1 MARRAVI
8 HPRIFDRIPQFF
20 PSRCTIQA
28 GAEVRSASGSPAYT
42 WTAMPDLIDVQC
54 MVAPFNRETPTG
66 QNEAK
71 LESMVYL
78 TVTHHCLLRGLYT
91 EIEPR
96 MRAVVDGEAYDIQAV
111 EHDSQR
117 SLTRLRLNKVTP

>member
-8 HPRIFDRIPQFF
+8 HPRLFDRIPQFF

-28 GAEVRSASGSPAYT
+28 STEMRSPSGSPSYS
-42 WTAMPDLIDVQC
+42 WVDVPDLVGIDC
-54 MVAPFNRETPTG
+54 SIAPFNRETPTG

-71 LESMVYL
+71 LETMTYL
-78 TVTHHCLLRGLYT
+78 SVTHHVLLRGLFPAVEHT
-91 EIEPR
+91 
-96 MRAVVDGEAYDIQAV
+96 MRALVDGEAYDIQAV

-117 SLTRLRLNKVTP
+117 SMTRLRLNKVML